1 MFKLIKILNSGTNV
15 PEPRRVKNGGASI
28 VAGCALNYSAG
39 AVVSSTATSKPD
51 CIAMCDALAGAEAF
65 VYDITPDMLFE
76 VTVTAD
82 PDALAV
88 GNALTL
94 AIDGNGIAYGVTAT
108 TSGGVATV
116 YDLAGATA
124 AGDKITVKFA

>member
-15 PEPRRVKNGGASI
+15 PEPRRVKNGGANI

-39 AVVSSTATSKPD
+39 TVVSCTATSVPD
-51 CIAMCDALAGAEAF
+51 CIAICDAAAADEAL

-82 PDALAV
+82 PASVAV

-94 AIDGNGIAYGVTAT
+94 AVDEDGIAYGVTAT

-116 YDLAGATA
+116 YDLAGASA